1 VNDPPTAGHPLKI
14 FNYEFLCFEAER
26 NPSGQSTKSS
36 IIREL
41 EKHLLHG
48 DMDYC
53 QHELS
58 ETKSNEQDSGC
69 EATAQTGLIPDSS

>member
-1 VNDPPTAGHPLKI
+1 MNDPPTAGHPLKI

-26 NPSGQSTKSS
+26 NPSEQSTKSS

-48 DMDYC
+48 EMDYS

-58 ETKSNEQDSGC
+58 ETQSNEQDSDC
-69 EATAQTGLIPDSS
+69 EATCADRVNP

>member
-1 VNDPPTAGHPLKI
+1 MNDPPTAGHPLKI

-26 NPSGQSTKSS
+26 NPSEQSTKSS

-41 EKHLLHG
+41 ERHLLHG
-48 DMDYC
+48 DMDYS

-58 ETKSNEQDSGC
+58 ETQSDEQESGC
-69 EATAQTGLIPDSS
+69 EATCADRVNS

>member
-1 VNDPPTAGHPLKI
+1 VNDHSTAGHPLKI
-14 FNYEFLCFEAER
+14 FNYQFLCFKAER
-26 NPSGQSTKSS
+26 NPSEQSTKSS

-48 DMDYC
+48 DMDYS

-58 ETKSNEQDSGC
+58 ETERDKLESGC
-69 EATAQTGLIPDSS
+69 EATCTDGANP

>member
-14 FNYEFLCFEAER
+14 FNYQFLCFEAER
-26 NPSGQSTKSS
+26 NPSEQSIKSS
-36 IIREL
+36 IIRDL

-48 DMDYC
+48 DMDYS

-58 ETKSNEQDSGC
+58 ETQNNEQDSGC
-69 EATAQTGLIPDSS
+69 EATCADRVNP